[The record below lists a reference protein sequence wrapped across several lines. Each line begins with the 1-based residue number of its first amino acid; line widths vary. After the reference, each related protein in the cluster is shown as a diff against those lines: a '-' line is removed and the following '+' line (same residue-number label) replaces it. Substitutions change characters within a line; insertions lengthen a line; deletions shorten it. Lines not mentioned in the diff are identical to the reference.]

1 MSYPLTQFARRFWT
15 DEPKVRQEFDCP
27 FLVWEAPAREHN
39 EELWMG
45 TQTGSPVIAPRVG
58 EPLVFPLRKG
68 TNRANAFGMGVTVG
82 RTDNNDVVLTDQSVS
97 RFHAYFQWDGK
108 AAQWKVT
115 DAESKNGTFV
125 DGTRLVAQ
133 KAQVVENHA
142 RLRFGDVEM
151 VLMLPD
157 AFFTYVKDQMR

>member
-15 DEPKVRQEFDCP
+15 DESRVRQEFDCP

-45 TQTGSPVIAPRVG
+45 TQTGAPVAAPRVG

-82 RTDNNDVVLTDQSVS
+82 RTDNNDICLTDQSVS
-97 RFHAYFQWDGK
+97 RFHAYFQHDAKSGL
-108 AAQWKVT
+108 WKLT
-115 DAESKNGTFV
+115 DAESKNGSFA
-125 DGTRLVAQ
+125 DGKKLEAQ
-133 KAQVVENHA
+133 KSVAVDNHT

-151 VLMLPD
+151 VLMMPD
-157 AFFTYVKDQMR
+157 TFFDYVREQLR